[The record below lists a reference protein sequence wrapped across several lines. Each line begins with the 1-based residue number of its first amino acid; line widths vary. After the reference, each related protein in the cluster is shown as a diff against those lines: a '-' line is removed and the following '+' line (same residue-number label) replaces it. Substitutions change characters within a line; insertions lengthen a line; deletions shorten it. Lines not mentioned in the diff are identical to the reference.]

1 MALLDIFKKKPTR
14 QFKGKEGKRLEKA
27 VKVKEAE
34 KKAEKTE
41 KVEKVKK
48 VTADIPVKPKKI
60 LGESYKVLKRAH
72 VTEKAAN
79 LTEKNQYIFDVF
91 PRSNKNQIKKAVED
105 VYGIDVVA
113 VRIINI
119 PKKKRRL
126 GRIEGWRHGYKKA
139 IVKIK
144 EGQKIEVLPR

>member
-1 MALLDIFKKKPTR
+1 MALLDIFKKK
-14 QFKGKEGKRLEKA
+14 K
-27 VKVKEAE
+27 AE
-34 KKAEKTE
+34 KKIKKKSVRIEEPAVRPHPKAGPSRAE
-41 KVEKVKK
+41 
-48 VTADIPVKPKKI
+48 KPKKI
-60 LGESYKVLKRAH
+60 LGESYKILEKAH
-72 VTEKAAN
+72 VTEKATA
-79 LTEKNQYIFDVF
+79 LTEKNQYIFNVF

-126 GRIEGWRHGYKKA
+126 GRIEGWRQGYKKA